1 MIYAMMTITIC
12 ILIIVILYLNGQ
24 RDLWQGRLKDY
35 KSLYGTQSKLVEEL
49 RNKVDSKDLEI
60 VRLKQ
65 ELRHERQMQQFWRA
79 RCNDQWMNG
88 KQFGTGDICDDSN
101 EATKNDDAT
110 NKIKVVSIE
119 EEPVPKHSAEL
130 FDYEKEEK
138 IKFDKSD
145 LTDIYSLNI
154 ADPGWALD
162 GTEENSEGKP
172 DEAD

>member
-1 MIYAMMTITIC
+1 MIYAMMTVTIC

-24 RDLWQGRLKDY
+24 RDLWQGQFKDY

-65 ELRHERQMQQFWRA
+65 ELRYERQMQRFWRA

-88 KQFGTGDICDDSN
+88 KQFGTGDICDEDV
-101 EATKNDDAT
+101 KNDDAT
-110 NKIKVVSIE
+110 NKIKVVSVE

-154 ADPGWALD
+154 AEPAWVLD
-162 GTEENSEGKP
+162 GTEENSEEKP